1 MEKKRD
7 FLSLF
12 DVSDRELASL
22 IRRAEELRFL
32 RQMREPHASRPGRM
46 LALIFE
52 KASTRTRVSF
62 EVAIAELG
70 GHAVVLGRNDSQLG
84 RGEPIKDTARVM
96 AGYCHGIMVRTFG
109 HEGVLELAR
118 YARVPVINGL
128 SDLLHPCQV
137 LADLQT
143 VYSHL
148 AHLADRANPA
158 DLTHSASLRG
168 AEVALA
174 SAPDVLSVLRS
185 VRYAW
190 VGDGNNMANTWIEAA
205 GLLGLDLALACP
217 KGYEPNPDVLGRAR
231 ATRKGSIQLTHDARE
246 AVAGRH
252 VLSTDVFASMGKEDE
267 VEARRK
273 AFAGYCLDAKLLAA
287 ADARAI
293 VMHCLPAH
301 RGEEI
306 TDEVIEGSA
315 SVVWQEAENRLH
327 AQKALLEWLLP

>member
-12 DVSDRELASL
+12 DVSDAELAQL
-22 IRRAEELRFL
+22 IRRAEELRFV
-32 RQMREPHASRPGRM
+32 RAMREPHASRPGRM
-46 LALIFE
+46 LALIFD

-62 EVAIAELG
+62 EVAIEELG
-70 GHAVVLGRNDSQLG
+70 GHAVVIGRNDSQLG

-96 AGYCHGIMVRTFG
+96 ARYCHGIMIRTFG
-109 HEGVLELAR
+109 HDRVEELAK
-118 YARVPVINGL
+118 YSSVPVINGL
-128 SDLLHPCQV
+128 TDLLHPCQV

-143 VYSHL
+143 VY
-148 AHLADRANPA
+148 AHV
-158 DLTHSASLRG
+158 ASRESISSG
-168 AEVALA
+168 P
-174 SAPDVLSVLRS
+174 APDVLSILRG

-217 KGYEPNPDVLGRAR
+217 KNYQPSPDVVARAR
-231 ATRKGSIQLTHDARE
+231 ATGKGSIHITVDPRE

-267 VEARRK
+267 AETRRR
-273 AFAGYCLDAKLLAA
+273 AFVGYCLDGKLLGAA
-287 ADARAI
+287 HAKA
-293 VMHCLPAH
+293 VVLHCLPAH

-306 TDEVIEGSA
+306 SDEVIEGPA
-315 SVVWQEAENRLH
+315 SLVWQEAENRLH
-327 AQKALLEWLLP
+327 AQKALLEWILP

>member
-7 FLSLF
+7 FLRLF
-12 DVSDRELASL
+12 DVSEAELAML
-22 IRRAEELRFL
+22 IRRAEELRRL
-32 RQMREPHASRPGRM
+32 RDRHEPHATRPGRM

-96 AGYCHGIMVRTFG
+96 ARYCHGIMVRTFG
-109 HEGVLELAR
+109 HDRVEELAR
-118 YARVPVINGL
+118 YSTVPVVNGL
-128 SDLLHPCQV
+128 TDLLHPCQV

-143 VYSHL
+143 VY
-148 AHLADRANPA
+148 AHLAG
-158 DLTHSASLRG
+158 SAG
-168 AEVALA
+168 
-174 SAPDVLSVLRS
+174 SAPDVLAVLRS

-217 KGYEPNPDVLGRAR
+217 ASYAPNAEVLARAR
-231 ATRKGSIQLTHDARE
+231 ATGRGKLHVTLDPRE
-246 AVAGRH
+246 AASGRH

-267 VEARRK
+267 VEARRR
-273 AFAGYCLDAKLLAA
+273 AFLGYCLDGKLLAV
-287 ADARAI
+287 ADPKA
-293 VMHCLPAH
+293 VVLHCLPAH

-306 TDEVIEGSA
+306 SDEVIEGPA
-315 SVVWQEAENRLH
+315 SLVWQEAENRLH

>member
-12 DVSDRELASL
+12 DVTDAEFASL

-70 GHAVVLGRNDSQLG
+70 GHAIVMGRNDSQLG

-96 AGYCHGIMVRTFG
+96 ARYCHGIMVRTFG
-109 HEGVLELAR
+109 HDRVEELAK
-118 YARVPVINGL
+118 YASVPVINGL
-128 SDLLHPCQV
+128 TDLLHPCQV

-143 VYSHL
+143 VYGHL
-148 AHLADRANPA
+148 ANRQ
-158 DLTHSASLRG
+158 SAST
-168 AEVALA
+168 A
-174 SAPDVLSVLRS
+174 APDVLATLRD

-217 KGYEPNPDVLGRAR
+217 KAYQPNPEVLARAR
-231 ATRKGSIQLTHDARE
+231 ARGIGRIHLTQEPNE

-273 AFAGYCLDAKLLAA
+273 AFVGYCLDSKLVAA
-287 ADARAI
+287 ADPKAI

-306 TDEVIEGSA
+306 SDEVIESAA